1 MSDGD
6 PGSALTT
13 ALWAI
18 LAAVGLC
25 LILLYF
31 MIELSLA
38 PGYPVEW
45 VNRRLWSRRGPEY
58 RSARSL

>member
-13 ALWAI
+13 AVWFI
-18 LAAVGLC
+18 LAAVGVC

-31 MIELSLA
+31 MI
-38 PGYPVEW
+38 VH
-45 VNRRLWSRRGPEY
+45 
-58 RSARSL
+58 